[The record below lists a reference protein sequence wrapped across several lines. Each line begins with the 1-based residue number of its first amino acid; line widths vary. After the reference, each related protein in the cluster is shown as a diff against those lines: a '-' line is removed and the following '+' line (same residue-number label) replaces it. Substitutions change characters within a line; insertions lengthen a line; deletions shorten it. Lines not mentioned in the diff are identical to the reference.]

1 MKMEFEKNKSIAKIA
16 VSGFAF
22 VLLFFQISCTEIQ
35 SPKSEPFYGEVKIPM
50 KQEFRW
56 SNGKMP
62 KTLDPAFA
70 ISSPETDVV
79 RAVFEGL
86 TETDAKTLKAIPAI
100 ATKWTASEDNKIWTF
115 QLRRDA
121 KWSNDKLVTA
131 SDFVSSWKRLAELGG
146 KISHPHLLKNI
157 TGTNITESKEERYIF
172 ATEEVAETPDTA
184 TSTDPKPLEKIESKQ
199 KFGAVAVSDFVLRVS
214 LLKPDED
221 FPSLVAHPMFFPIQ
235 NAAEFEDGKLNAA
248 IATNG
253 AFRIVSIGSDGV
265 TLDRAT
271 TYWNKEKVLLDRV
284 KFVPIENS
292 EAALKAY
299 RAGEVDVLTNFGFEP
314 LALKLL
320 EPFEDFR
327 KHRFAAVNLYDFN
340 TNREPFNDVKIREA
354 FAISFDRKRITD
366 DELDGS
372 SQPALSF
379 SPFGDR
385 KDFSENIVKAKR
397 LMADAG
403 FPNGDNFPTVRLL
416 VNRNDVQKRIA
427 NTLAKMWLQN
437 LGVKSEIVVKGKEEF
452 DAIHKSGEYEMVRR
466 GVVLQTASEYMNLT
480 AIFPPKISIN
490 EEVKSKEISANTNI
504 NSSNSNA
511 VANSSANTN
520 ANLATNSE
528 PLETAKLQNTKLIID
543 ESEQLIFSEDE
554 AVAEVPAIPLYFP
567 GTYSL
572 VKPYVEGFETNI
584 LDAPSLKSVK
594 INADWK
600 R

>member
-1 MKMEFEKNKSIAKIA
+1 MKMKFEKNKLIAKIA
-16 VSGFAF
+16 VSGFALVF
-22 VLLFFQISCTEIQ
+22 LFFQISCTEIQ
-35 SPKSEPFYGEVKIPM
+35 SPKSEPFYGEVKIPI

-70 ISSPETDVV
+70 VGSPETDVV

-100 ATKWTASEDNKIWTF
+100 ATKWTASEDKKTWTF

-121 KWSNDKLVTA
+121 KWSNEKPVTA
-131 SDFVSSWKRLAELGG
+131 SDFVSSWKRLAAFGG
-146 KISHPHLLKNI
+146 KISHPSLLKNI
-157 TGTNITESKEERYIF
+157 AGSNITDSKEERDIF
-172 ATEEVAETPDTA
+172 AAEEIPEIPATA
-184 TSTDPKPLEKIESKQ
+184 TTAEPKPLEKIEPKQ
-199 KFGAVAVSDFVLRVS
+199 KFGVVAISDFVLRVS
-214 LLKPDED
+214 LRQPDED

-235 NAAEFEDGKLNAA
+235 NAAEFENEKLNAA
-248 IATNG
+248 ITTNG
-253 AFRIVSIGSDGV
+253 AFRIVSIGNDGV

-299 RAGEVDVLTNFGFEP
+299 RAGEVDVLSNFGFEP

-327 KHRFAAVNLYDFN
+327 KHKFAAVNLYDFN

-379 SPFGDR
+379 SPFGER
-385 KDFSENIVKAKR
+385 KDFIENVTKAKR

-403 FPNGDNFPTVRLL
+403 FPNGDNFPIVRLL
-416 VNRNDVQKRIA
+416 VNRNDAQKRIA
-427 NTLAKMWLQN
+427 NALAKMWLRN
-437 LGVKSEIVVKGKEEF
+437 LGVKSEIVIKGKDEF
-452 DAIHKSGEYEMVRR
+452 DAIHKSGEYDMVRR
-466 GVVLQTASEYMNLT
+466 GVVLQTANEFTNLS
-480 AIFPPKISIN
+480 AIFPPKILLD
-490 EEVKSKEISANTNI
+490 EESKSEEITANTN
-504 NSSNSNA
+504 SNSVNSNSTT
-511 VANSSANTN
+511 NSSANTN
-520 ANLATNSE
+520 ANIATNSQSS
-528 PLETAKLQNTKLIID
+528 ETAKLQNPKLVVD
-543 ESEQLIFSEDE
+543 EPEQLILSEDQ
-554 AVAEVPAIPLYFP
+554 AAAEVPAIPLYFP
-567 GTYSL
+567 ETYSL